1 MATRREGATGRFVR
15 TTGWAQ
21 GGGSAGLGTGGH
33 KRRLLRELGTGQ
45 TPCHGHRGAQP
56 IVSLLWVPFYPSRG
70 AQLSRAAP
78 GGQQAP
84 AHGSRCWAAAFGPHL
99 PPSPRLEH
107 QRATRRG
114 QEPSQGTRVCGGN
127 HSPPSLLLGT
137 ASHVLPHQTL
147 PGTTPGKTT
156 PQGHPSDPGVPS
168 CWGQRPPRP
177 PPAYPRRNVA
187 LPSTFF
193 PFFHILS
200 HAGQGRNGNS
210 APGRAAPL
218 PAAPPRGRHRGQGTK
233 ESSRR
238 EASVGASREQHPS
251 TFHGETLDVIRAED

>member
-1 MATRREGATGRFVR
+1 M
-15 TTGWAQ
+15 
-21 GGGSAGLGTGGH
+21 
-33 KRRLLRELGTGQ
+33 
-45 TPCHGHRGAQP
+45 
-56 IVSLLWVPFYPSRG
+56 
-70 AQLSRAAP
+70 AAP
-78 GGQQAP
+78 GRGPGDTNGGCFVSWARGRP
-84 AHGSRCWAAAFGPHL
+84 RAMATVVPSPSCHSCGSLFILHGVLSSAVLLLGGSRLLHTGLGAGLRRSVPIFPLL
-99 PPSPRLEH
+99 PGWSTNEPPRGARSH
-107 QRATRRG
+107 PRG
-114 QEPSQGTRVCGGN
+114 RGFVGGN